1 MLFETFRTTEK
12 NTLFTMAAYCGNSD
26 LEQASKSIQVI
37 FRVDRRLDETLAATD
52 STKIRDLINN
62 YFQLAKTKEI
72 EKIEEFLDATFTKF
86 GESPPYDRRDFE
98 RALMLEQLQF
108 ASLSDYDFKIENL
121 KIEVMGEFAIATFV
135 IQVTGMIVDDY
146 SFRGTA
152 INNKT
157 RATVVLLKDNA
168 GRWKMVHQHLSKLA
182 G

>member
-1 MLFETFRTTEK
+1 LT
-12 NTLFTMAAYCGNSD
+12 
-26 LEQASKSIQVI
+26 
-37 FRVDRRLDETLAATD
+37 ATD
-52 STKIRDLINN
+52 SAKIRDLIYK

-72 EKIEEFLDATFTKF
+72 EKIEEFLDTSFTKF
-86 GESPPYDRRDFE
+86 GDSPPYDLRDFE

-108 ASLSDYDFKIENL
+108 ASLSDYDFKIEDL
-121 KIEVMGEFAIATFV
+121 KTEVRGDAAIATFV

-152 INNKT
+152 IDN
-157 RATVVLLKDNA
+157 RARTTVVLHKDKN